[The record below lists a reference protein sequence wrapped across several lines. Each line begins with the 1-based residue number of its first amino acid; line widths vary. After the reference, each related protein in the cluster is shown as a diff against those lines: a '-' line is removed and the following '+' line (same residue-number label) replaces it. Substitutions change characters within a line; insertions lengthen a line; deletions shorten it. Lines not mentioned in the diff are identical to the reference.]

1 MPSCSNS
8 SNIQTNVNVLTLA
21 SAGARLIT
29 TIDKTPDDGAYTV
42 DAGITAGDVI
52 RYDVTTATPAYKKS
66 KADNIENAEVVGVV
80 ESATTDSMVV
90 VIFGQIEFPSTRFN
104 NAGSPAGASGG
115 NDVYFLSSST
125 AGDVSSLAP
134 EQVTQVVKP
143 VLQRMDVGDFNA
155 VVLNYIGY
163 VVAGEVA
170 AEDFN
175 SMIVGSVYEYLDVG
189 QTLPAAHIKISD
201 SSKTLSVSDYTRLY
215 GIIGNTFGFTE
226 KITFDSS
233 NPVTASMVG
242 TKVEQKTGARVTY
255 SARVKSVDT
264 VSNTLTVDRPAG
276 QPQVTTTQKVIINRV
291 QYDITSSEVTHFKTP
306 KITRNVTPQATV
318 DGSSV
323 SAVISTAMVI
333 DDTTGVTIPT
343 NVSIDTLTVKNKLT
357 ASTLEANTN
366 EDINSTVNT
375 LSTEIDTIKSTLGLS

>member
-66 KADNIENAEVVGVV
+66 QADNIENAEVVGVV

-170 AEDFN
+170 AE
-175 SMIVGSVYEYLDVG
+175 
-189 QTLPAAHIKISD
+189 A
-201 SSKTLSVSDYTRLY
+201 
-215 GIIGNTFGFTE
+215 
-226 KITFDSS
+226 
-233 NPVTASMVG
+233 
-242 TKVEQKTGARVTY
+242 
-255 SARVKSVDT
+255 
-264 VSNTLTVDRPAG
+264 
-276 QPQVTTTQKVIINRV
+276 
-291 QYDITSSEVTHFKTP
+291 
-306 KITRNVTPQATV
+306 
-318 DGSSV
+318 
-323 SAVISTAMVI
+323 
-333 DDTTGVTIPT
+333 
-343 NVSIDTLTVKNKLT
+343 
-357 ASTLEANTN
+357 
-366 EDINSTVNT
+366 
-375 LSTEIDTIKSTLGLS
+375 